1 MEVDWS
7 KTKTIFIITFLVLD
21 LFLIYQFIEKRNL
34 SQLDLIREASIEEQL
49 ETEEIT
55 YVQLPKLPD
64 EGDYIIY
71 GKAKAFTI
79 DEVKGLKNQDI
90 NLEEPKILK
99 STFIEPVKF
108 SEDNVDTKVVQFV
121 KENIAFGSSYLF
133 WNYDK
138 ETKSIILFQ
147 HYKNNIFFNNPNNFN
162 GLVLL
167 QFNENNELISY
178 VQTLLTDIEEYE
190 REEMLTSI
198 QAIEHLYKSDYLPSG
213 SEVTRIEFGYYPL
226 VKLSESQVLTP
237 TWHIIVDDKT
247 DYYVNAIEGQI
258 IEIQE

>member
-55 YVQLPKLPD
+55 YPQLPRLAD
-64 EGDYIIY
+64 EADYIIY
-71 GKAKAFTI
+71 GQEKAFTLE
-79 DEVKGLKNQDI
+79 EVDGLKNQQI
-90 NLEEPKILK
+90 NLDNPTKLF
-99 STFIEPVKF
+99 STFIVPIKF
-108 SEDNVDTKVVQFV
+108 TEENIDTKIVQFI
-121 KENIAFGSSYLF
+121 KDNIAYGSSYLY
-133 WNYDK
+133 WKYDK
-138 ETKSIILFQ
+138 DSKTIILFQ
-147 HYKNNIFFNNPNNFN
+147 HYKNNTFFNIPNNSS
-162 GLVLL
+162 GQVLL
-167 QFNENNELISY
+167 QLNENNEIISY
-178 VQTLLTDIEEYE
+178 SQTLLTDIEEYK

-198 QAIEHLYKSDYLPSG
+198 QAIEYLYKSDYLKSG

-226 VKLSESQVLTP
+226 VTLSKSQVLTP
-237 TWHIIVDDKT
+237 TWHIIVDDRM